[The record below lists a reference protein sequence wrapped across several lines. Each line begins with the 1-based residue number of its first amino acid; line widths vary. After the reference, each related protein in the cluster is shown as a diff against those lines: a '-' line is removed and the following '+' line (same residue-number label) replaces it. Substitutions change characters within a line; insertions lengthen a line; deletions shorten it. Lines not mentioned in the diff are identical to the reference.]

1 MHRLTYLLFLLIPS
15 LGAAQAL
22 VEKADSIRKAY
33 HIPELAFAVV
43 SADSV
48 YHSYLGGTPV
58 WGSGRIAKPS
68 DCFHLGSN
76 TKAITAFIAADLV
89 KKGQLKWNT
98 RFFELFPELES
109 SSRKVYGNITLEML
123 LTYRGK
129 VPPYTYTFE
138 QPNPK
143 DIKGKYPLQRLL
155 VAQYFLQ
162 QPPMKKEKGL
172 TRSNVDYILAGLML
186 EKASGKSYEE
196 LLNELGE
203 RLHIRFGLNPPV
215 LSDAL
220 QVQGHDAENRP
231 VDVLDVTKLNW
242 LLCAGNIHMNL
253 PDYQVFIQEELKA
266 LNGTSTFFTQ
276 AEMQHMLF
284 GFRTFSMGWFNFEE
298 GKNHIA
304 HNAGNAANFR
314 SDVRILKEANCAI
327 IVLMNASS
335 DSAIMGMNELIE
347 ALVLQYS
354 K

>member
-1 MHRLTYLLFLLIPS
+1 MHRLTSLLFLLVPAMGATQS
-15 LGAAQAL
+15 LA
-22 VEKADSIRKAY
+22 EKADSIRNVH

-43 SADSV
+43 SADSIYQFYV
-48 YHSYLGGTPV
+48 SGTPV

-89 KKGQLKWNT
+89 KKGQLKWDT

-109 SSRKVYGNITLEML
+109 SSRKVYRNITLEML
-123 LTYRGK
+123 LTFRGK
-129 VPPYTYTFE
+129 VPPYTYFLDL
-138 QPNPK
+138 PDPK
-143 DIKGKYPLQRLL
+143 LIKGKFPLQRLL

-186 EKASGKSYEE
+186 EKASGKSYET

-203 RLHIRFGLNPPV
+203 RLHIHFGLNPPV
-215 LSDAL
+215 LSDAF

-266 LNGTSTFFTQ
+266 LQGKSSFFTA

-284 GFRTFSMGWFNFEE
+284 GFPTFSMGWFTFKE
-298 GKNHIA
+298 GDTHIA
-304 HNAGNAANFR
+304 HNAGNAASFR
-314 SDVRILKEANCAI
+314 SDVRILKEKNCAI

-335 DSAIMGMNELIE
+335 DTAMMGMNELIE
-347 ALVLQYS
+347 LIVQQYS